1 MRDLASALR
10 NNGIDAALDQ
20 WDLSPGQD
28 MATFMAG
35 GKQTADRVLLICT
48 SEYVSKADGGTGG
61 VGYERLV
68 VTAEVVGSI
77 NTINFIPIV
86 RNNAGARKV
95 PNFLEP
101 RMHIDFSNDAEYP
114 IKLEELMRELHQAPA
129 VVGPPLGDNPFKG
142 EVIQSEEPVRV
153 AGPSGATAGGV
164 PILNEDWFR
173 AQQTTALAGLA
184 KLNMGIEAESQLKGT
199 MEVRFGL
206 HNGLNKSQVKLL
218 NAVRASQVH
227 TFGWP
232 VAVLLENR
240 AECRP
245 RPFGDGI
252 RAELPFADDRYSY
265 DYWAVS
271 QERRFLSAAKP
282 LRRRTR
288 TERTVFQH
296 THRASDGSAHVCG
309 QALHRVRRCP

>member
-10 NNGIDAALDQ
+10 NNGIDAVLDQ

-77 NTINFIPIV
+77 NTIKFIPIV

-153 AGPSGATAGGV
+153 AG
-164 PILNEDWFR
+164 
-173 AQQTTALAGLA
+173 
-184 KLNMGIEAESQLKGT
+184 
-199 MEVRFGL
+199 
-206 HNGLNKSQVKLL
+206 
-218 NAVRASQVH
+218 
-227 TFGWP
+227 
-232 VAVLLENR
+232 
-240 AECRP
+240 
-245 RPFGDGI
+245 
-252 RAELPFADDRYSY
+252 
-265 DYWAVS
+265 
-271 QERRFLSAAKP
+271 
-282 LRRRTR
+282 
-288 TERTVFQH
+288 
-296 THRASDGSAHVCG
+296 
-309 QALHRVRRCP
+309 